1 MWIAA
6 QRAMIVVTC
15 AAIAASGCAA
25 HAGTRIAPMYAA
37 PGSDGRTV
45 LIEYVQKLPPGTAVR
60 IDRVKGRT
68 LRGTLMKATGERI
81 FLQPKTRLPEGVIE
95 ISMDEVVGVMPDT
108 PGGNNV
114 ARAIGVGAAAGAA
127 AALGVFLIII
137 ALVSD

>member
-1 MWIAA
+1 MWITVK
-6 QRAMIVVTC
+6 RAMTVVTC
-15 AAIAASGCAA
+15 AAIAASGCAT
-25 HAGTRIAPMYAA
+25 HGGTRISPIYAS
-37 PGSDGRTV
+37 PGSDGRAA

-68 LRGTLMKATGERI
+68 LRGTLVKATGERL
-81 FLQPKTRLPEGVIE
+81 FVQPKARIPEGVIE
-95 ISMDEVVGVMPDT
+95 ISMEEVVGVTPDT

-127 AALGVFLIII
+127 AALGVFLIIV